1 MGFLR
6 YDSDFMLFIS
16 RLADLAWL
24 NILCFVC
31 SLPILTSGAAM
42 SAKYYVAMKL
52 ERGEGGSVTK
62 AFFHS
67 FKQNLLQNTWITFIL
82 LLVVGFFAFDW
93 WLIILNGTQIMG
105 PILIGLLTIFSIMFA
120 IIIFCIF
127 PLLARFTMGNFAAF
141 RNALIFGLVHLPRVV
156 IGFVVVMSPYII
168 GIWYYKWAWLIWLG
182 VESMALYYNAIFFI
196 KKFEILEEKTFGTV
210 SNPYKTQQ
218 EIEEEDL
225 KPLFDG
231 EEDGA
236 ETEDAEASEDVKT
249 EDKAEKK
256 AEENTKKPDKKD
268 EKQDK
273 KADAEK
279 KPENK
284 SAGNVNKNNN
294 NKNNNNK
301 SNNNKNG
308 NKNNNKNNNNKNNNN
323 KNNNNKNNNN
333 KNNNNKK
340 PNNQKTKTEKKNS
353 EVSRDE
359 VKK

>member
-1 MGFLR
+1 
-6 YDSDFMLFIS
+6 
-16 RLADLAWL
+16 
-24 NILCFVC
+24 
-31 SLPILTSGAAM
+31 M

-231 EEDGA
+231 EEEGA
-236 ETEDAEASEDVKT
+236 ETEDSETAEDVKT
-249 EDKAEKK
+249 EAKAEEKTKESDRKPEKQEKK
-256 AEENTKKPDKKD
+256 ADP
-268 EKQDK
+268 
-273 KADAEK
+273 EK
-279 KPENK
+279 KVENK
-284 SAGNVNKNNN
+284 SENKPAGSTDKNNKSNN
-294 NKNNNNK
+294 NKN
-301 SNNNKNG
+301 NNNKNG
-308 NKNNNKNNNNKNNNN
+308 NKNNNGNK
-323 KNNNNKNNNN
+323 KNNNKNNNN

-340 PNNQKTKTEKKNS
+340 PSNQKNKTEKKNS

>member
-1 MGFLR
+1 
-6 YDSDFMLFIS
+6 
-16 RLADLAWL
+16 
-24 NILCFVC
+24 
-31 SLPILTSGAAM
+31 M

-231 EEDGA
+231 EEEGA
-236 ETEDAEASEDVKT
+236 ETEDSETAEDVKT
-249 EDKAEKK
+249 EAKAEEKTKESDRKPEKQEKK
-256 AEENTKKPDKKD
+256 ADP
-268 EKQDK
+268 
-273 KADAEK
+273 EK
-279 KPENK
+279 KVENK
-284 SAGNVNKNNN
+284 SENKPAGSTDKNNKSNN
-294 NKNNNNK
+294 NKN
-301 SNNNKNG
+301 NNNKNG
-308 NKNNNKNNNNKNNNN
+308 NKNNNGNK
-323 KNNNNKNNNN
+323 KNNNKNNNN

-340 PNNQKTKTEKKNS
+340 PNNQKNKTEKKNS

>member
-1 MGFLR
+1 
-6 YDSDFMLFIS
+6 
-16 RLADLAWL
+16 
-24 NILCFVC
+24 
-31 SLPILTSGAAM
+31 
-42 SAKYYVAMKL
+42 
-52 ERGEGGSVTK
+52 
-62 AFFHS
+62 
-67 FKQNLLQNTWITFIL
+67 
-82 LLVVGFFAFDW
+82 
-93 WLIILNGTQIMG
+93 
-105 PILIGLLTIFSIMFA
+105 MFA

-236 ETEDAEASEDVKT
+236 ETEDAEAAEDVKT

-284 SAGNVNKNNN
+284 PAGNVNKNNN
-294 NKNNNNK
+294 NNNNNNK

-333 KNNNNKK
+333 KK
-340 PNNQKTKTEKKNS
+340 PNNQKTKTEKRILKS
-353 EVSRDE
+353 VEMR
-359 VKK
+359 

>member
-1 MGFLR
+1 
-6 YDSDFMLFIS
+6 
-16 RLADLAWL
+16 
-24 NILCFVC
+24 
-31 SLPILTSGAAM
+31 M

-231 EEDGA
+231 EEEGA
-236 ETEDAEASEDVKT
+236 ETEDSETAEDVKT
-249 EDKAEKK
+249 EAKAEEKTKESDRKPEKQEKKADPEKK
-256 AEENTKKPDKKD
+256 AENKS
-268 EKQDK
+268 
-273 KADAEK
+273 
-279 KPENK
+279 ENK
-284 SAGNVNKNNN
+284 PAGSTDKNNKSNN
-294 NKNNNNK
+294 NKN
-301 SNNNKNG
+301 NNNKNG
-308 NKNNNKNNNNKNNNN
+308 NKNNNGNK
-323 KNNNNKNNNN
+323 KNNNKNNNN

-340 PNNQKTKTEKKNS
+340 PNNQKNKTEKKNS

>member
-1 MGFLR
+1 
-6 YDSDFMLFIS
+6 
-16 RLADLAWL
+16 
-24 NILCFVC
+24 
-31 SLPILTSGAAM
+31 M

-196 KKFEILEEKTFGTV
+196 KKFEILEEKTLGTV

-231 EEDGA
+231 EEEGA
-236 ETEDAEASEDVKT
+236 ETEDSETAEDVKT
-249 EDKAEKK
+249 EAKSEEKKEEKAKESDRKPEKQEKKADPEKK
-256 AEENTKKPDKKD
+256 AENKS
-268 EKQDK
+268 
-273 KADAEK
+273 
-279 KPENK
+279 ENK
-284 SAGNVNKNNN
+284 PAGSTDKNNKSNN
-294 NKNNNNK
+294 NKN
-301 SNNNKNG
+301 NNNKNG
-308 NKNNNKNNNNKNNNN
+308 NKNNNGNK
-323 KNNNNKNNNN
+323 KNNNKNNNN

-340 PNNQKTKTEKKNS
+340 PSNQKNKTEKKNS

>member
-1 MGFLR
+1 
-6 YDSDFMLFIS
+6 
-16 RLADLAWL
+16 
-24 NILCFVC
+24 
-31 SLPILTSGAAM
+31 M

-231 EEDGA
+231 EEEGA
-236 ETEDAEASEDVKT
+236 ETEDSETAEDVKT
-249 EDKAEKK
+249 EAKAEEKTKESDRKPEKQEKKADPEKK
-256 AEENTKKPDKKD
+256 AENKS
-268 EKQDK
+268 
-273 KADAEK
+273 
-279 KPENK
+279 ENK
-284 SAGNVNKNNN
+284 PAGSTDKNNKSNN
-294 NKNNNNK
+294 NKN
-301 SNNNKNG
+301 NNNKNG
-308 NKNNNKNNNNKNNNN
+308 NKNNNGNK
-323 KNNNNKNNNN
+323 KNNNKNNNN

-340 PNNQKTKTEKKNS
+340 PSNQKNKTEKKNS

>member
-231 EEDGA
+231 EEEGA
-236 ETEDAEASEDVKT
+236 ETEDSETAEDVKT
-249 EDKAEKK
+249 EARSEEKKEEKAKESDRKPEKQEKKADPEKK
-256 AEENTKKPDKKD
+256 AENKS
-268 EKQDK
+268 
-273 KADAEK
+273 
-279 KPENK
+279 ENK
-284 SAGNVNKNNN
+284 PAGSTDKNNKSNN
-294 NKNNNNK
+294 NKN
-301 SNNNKNG
+301 NNNKNG
-308 NKNNNKNNNNKNNNN
+308 NKNNNGNK
-323 KNNNNKNNNN
+323 KNNNKNNNN

-340 PNNQKTKTEKKNS
+340 PSNQKNKTEKKNS

>member
-1 MGFLR
+1 
-6 YDSDFMLFIS
+6 
-16 RLADLAWL
+16 
-24 NILCFVC
+24 
-31 SLPILTSGAAM
+31 M

-231 EEDGA
+231 EEEGA
-236 ETEDAEASEDVKT
+236 DTEDSETAEDVKT
-249 EDKAEKK
+249 EEKAEETSAEKK
-256 AEENTKKPDKKD
+256 EDKAKASDKKPQ
-268 EKQDK
+268 EQEK
-273 KADAEK
+273 KADPAK
-279 KPENK
+279 KTENK
-284 SAGNVNKNNN
+284 TENKPAGSTSKNNKSNN
-294 NKNNNNK
+294 NKN
-301 SNNNKNG
+301 NNNKNG
-308 NKNNNKNNNNKNNNN
+308 NKNNNGNKKNNNKNS
-323 KNNNNKNNNN
+323 NN

-340 PNNQKTKTEKKNS
+340 PNNQKNKTEKKNS